1 MDEYVVIAK
10 VKWREIFRRPGGM
23 GSLDSVEDTRPKSI
37 SIFERF
43 KSPNLKAAR
52 TKANSLFG
60 KFERKLSKKRGSIW
74 SYMPVEPGDEIRIFA
89 KVLRR
94 R

>member
-1 MDEYVVIAK
+1 MEEYMVIAN
-10 VKWREIFRRPGGM
+10 VKWREIFVRPSGM
-23 GSLDSVEDTRPKSI
+23 GLDSVEDTRPKSL
-37 SIFERF
+37 SLFERF
-43 KSPNLKAAR
+43 KSPNLEAAR

-60 KFERKLSKKRGSIW
+60 KFERKLSKKRGSLRN
-74 SYMPVEPGDEIRIFA
+74 YMPVEPGDEVRIFA